1 MAVTFGLH
9 LDILEAGRTHD
20 EIHVR
25 WAAGTPLLPDFRLT
39 VRLRIAGSGTRVLV
53 EGAYRAPFGRLGRLF
68 DQLVGWHIA
77 RMSVRDFTRRIASS
91 LEARE
96 RDWGA
101 RVGSPLAE
109 RLS

>member
-20 EIHVR
+20 EIRVR
-25 WAAGTPLLPDFRLT
+25 WVSGTPLLPEFRGT
-39 VRLRIAGSGTRVLV
+39 VRLRIAGSGTLVLV
-53 EGAYRAPFGRLGRLF
+53 EGSYRVSFDGLGRLF
-68 DQLVGWHIA
+68 DQLVGSHIA

-96 RDWGA
+96 RVWRA

-109 RLS
+109 RPL